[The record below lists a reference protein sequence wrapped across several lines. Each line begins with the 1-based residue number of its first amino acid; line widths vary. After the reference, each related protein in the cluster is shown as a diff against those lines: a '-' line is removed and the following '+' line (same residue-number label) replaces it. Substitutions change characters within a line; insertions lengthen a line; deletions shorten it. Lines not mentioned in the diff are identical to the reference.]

1 MGGAGAVRE
10 TRYAILRNR
19 FGGPVLRRALV
30 SLAVLAVTVAGCA
43 TVAPMDS
50 TDAPIRYACKAG
62 KRFTA
67 AYALHGTRVV
77 VSAGGVTKTLKL
89 ARSASG
95 ARYMAGDAEIWSK
108 GADATLKGFPG
119 GPYADCRSQ

>member
-1 MGGAGAVRE
+1 M
-10 TRYAILRNR
+10 
-19 FGGPVLRRALV
+19 RRLLV
-30 SLAVLAVTVAGCA
+30 PLAVLSAVLAGCA

-50 TDAPIRYACKAG
+50 TDAPIRYSCKGG

-67 AYALHGTRVV
+67 AYALHGKTVV
-77 VSAGGVTKTLKL
+77 VSAGGATRTLKL

-95 ARYMAGDAEIWSK
+95 ARYASGDAEIWSK

>member
-1 MGGAGAVRE
+1 M
-10 TRYAILRNR
+10 
-19 FGGPVLRRALV
+19 RRALV
-30 SLAVLAVTVAGCA
+30 PLAVIAATLAGCA

-50 TDAPIRYACKAG
+50 TDAPIRYACKGG

-67 AYALHGTRVV
+67 AYALHGKRVV
-77 VSAGGVTKTLKL
+77 VSAGGVTRTLKL

-95 ARYMAGDAEIWSK
+95 ARYATGDAEIWSK

-119 GPYADCRSQ
+119 GPYVDCRSQ

>member
-1 MGGAGAVRE
+1 MR
-10 TRYAILRNR
+10 R
-19 FGGPVLRRALV
+19 VLV
-30 SLAVLAVTVAGCA
+30 PLAVLAVTLGTVLAGCA

-50 TDAPIRYACKAG
+50 TDAPIRYGCKGG

-67 AYALHGTRVV
+67 AYALHGKKVV
-77 VSAGGVTKTLKL
+77 VSAGGATKTLKL

-95 ARYMAGDAEIWSK
+95 ARYAAGEAEIWSK

-119 GPYADCRSQ
+119 GPYADCWSQ

>member
-1 MGGAGAVRE
+1 M
-10 TRYAILRNR
+10 
-19 FGGPVLRRALV
+19 LRRLLVPLALL
-30 SLAVLAVTVAGCA
+30 SAVLAGCA

-50 TDAPIRYACKAG
+50 TDAPIRYSCKGG

-67 AYALHGTRVV
+67 AYALHGKTVV
-77 VSAGGVTKTLKL
+77 VSAGGATKTLKL

-95 ARYMAGDAEIWSK
+95 ARYASGDAEIWSK